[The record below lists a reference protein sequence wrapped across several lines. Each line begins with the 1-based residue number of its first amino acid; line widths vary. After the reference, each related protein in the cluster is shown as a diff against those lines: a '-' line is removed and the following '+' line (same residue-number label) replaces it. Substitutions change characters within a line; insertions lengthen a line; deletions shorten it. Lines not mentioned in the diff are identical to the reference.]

1 MAEHK
6 ADGTY
11 RADRH
16 GTLDVT
22 VKIPEPGNSLS
33 PRARVIYDDL
43 AQQLLALGIVTALD
57 SIALTEAASCAA
69 ELERCR
75 LELNRGDLIVEGKSN
90 PLCGTMN
97 QLRGSLYKYL
107 TQLGLTPRSRT
118 GIDVQ
123 AKVDDPLDAFR

>member
-1 MAEHK
+1 M
-6 ADGTY
+6 
-11 RADRH
+11 
-16 GTLDVT
+16 
-22 VKIPEPGNSLS
+22 
-33 PRARVIYDDL
+33 IYDDL
-43 AQQLLALGIVTALD
+43 ARQLVELGVVTSLD

-75 LELNRGDLIVEGKSN
+75 LELNRGELIINDRPN

-123 AKVDDPLDAFR
+123 PQTVDPLDQFR